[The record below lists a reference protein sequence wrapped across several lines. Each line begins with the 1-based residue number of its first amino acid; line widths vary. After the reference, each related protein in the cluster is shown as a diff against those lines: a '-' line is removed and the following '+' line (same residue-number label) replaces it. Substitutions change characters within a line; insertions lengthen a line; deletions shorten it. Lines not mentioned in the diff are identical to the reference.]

1 MKVLKSIEKRIDKVK
16 AELMSLGEMHLRIL
30 NQQYN
35 VCGVKTCRCK
45 DKENPQKHGP
55 YFQLSYT
62 LNGKSSSRFI
72 KKENLAECQKQ
83 VENYQRFKGLT
94 TEWKELAAEHAK
106 LKYELEKLSK

>member
-55 YFQLSYT
+55 
-62 LNGKSSSRFI
+62 
-72 KKENLAECQKQ
+72 
-83 VENYQRFKGLT
+83 
-94 TEWKELAAEHAK
+94 
-106 LKYELEKLSK
+106 